1 MKSESILESHL
12 KDALSKCGSPSSP
25 KRLHRAM
32 EHAVFPGGARIR
44 PRLCLAI
51 ANSFERYDE
60 KLALAAAVAIEFLH
74 CASLVHDD
82 LPCFD
87 NADQR
92 RGKLSVHKA
101 FDERLAILAGDA
113 LIVEAFR
120 HLNNCETLKMSVN
133 VKQNNRREC
142 CEKSANAN

>member
-1 MKSESILESHL
+1 MKSESILELHL
-12 KDALSKCGSPSSP
+12 KHALSKCGSPGSP
-25 KRLHRAM
+25 QRLHMAM
-32 EHAVFPGGARIR
+32 QHAVFPGGARIR

-51 ANSFERYDE
+51 ADSFDNYD
-60 KLALAAAVAIEFLH
+60 KQLAIAAAVAIEFLH

-87 NADQR
+87 DADQR

-120 HLNNCETLKMSVN
+120 HLNSCETNHFTRLRLVLDLVTKSV
-133 VKQNNRREC
+133 
-142 CEKSANAN
+142 